1 MSTTD
6 VARPD
11 RPFRITSILGTAR
24 PGNYTSKALAIA
36 NDELGRLGVS
46 VDLVDPASLSLGFPG
61 EPPTDDAVGMQ
72 DFVKGSAGV
81 VIATP
86 EYHGSFSA
94 MLKLIIENMG
104 FPSVLAGKPVALLGV
119 ASGRIGA
126 IKSLEQ
132 LRSVCSHVGAI
143 VLPGPVSVAG
153 VNQVFDDA
161 GNCTDEGVEKQL
173 RGVAHRLVDY
183 VDDNLCPRF
192 ALEHM
197 VRDRAGAGAG
207 AGS

>member
-6 VARPD
+6 VRRPD

-24 PGNYTSKALAIA
+24 TGNYTSKVLTVV
-36 NDELGRLGVS
+36 NDEFDRLGVG
-46 VDLVDPASLSLGFPG
+46 VDLVDPARFSLGFPG
-61 EPPTDDAVGMQ
+61 EHATDGALGIQV
-72 DFVKGSAGV
+72 FVKSSAGV

-104 FPSVLAGKPVALLGV
+104 FPSVLAGKPVALVGA

-153 VNQVFDDA
+153 VNRVFDDS

-183 VDDNLCPRF
+183 IDDNLCPRF
-192 ALEHM
+192 ALEQM
-197 VRDRAGAGAG
+197 VREREGV
-207 AGS
+207 